1 MGDAVYAFNVTA
13 TVLTVIEGRQDQR
26 ITGIVVLVV
35 FQLALLNKQTTN
47 TGMYSLSIALRRA
60 NSNILS
66 TNINR
71 ARFGALVHTRS
82 TNKGS

>member
-47 TGMYSLSIALRRA
+47 TGHVQSQHSLE
-60 NSNILS
+60 
-66 TNINR
+66 
-71 ARFGALVHTRS
+71 AREFKHSL
-82 TNKGS
+82 N